1 MKINYL
7 ELSRYHLFV
16 VTLYVI
22 FCPLIFILTP
32 LRPSFVLT
40 GDALQLIAP
49 LFLGILA
56 SLYILNPLLHFGRIT
71 FTPLKPTQLLWV
83 FFYSTVLIALPEE
96 LIFRGVFQGLL
107 QSNISITPLVIL
119 FSALI
124 FGVAHLLNRAPSLNP
139 RFYNWNLAIA
149 SFVVG
154 IFLGIA
160 FALTQSLA
168 VPIILHSLTLLF
180 LKIFVREGIA

>member
-16 VTLYVI
+16 VTLYVVL
-22 FCPLIFILTP
+22 CPLIFILTP
-32 LRPSFVLT
+32 LRPSFSLT
-40 GDALQLIAP
+40 SNDLQLTVA

-56 SLYILNPLLHFGRIT
+56 SLYILNPLLRFGRIT
-71 FTPLKPTQLLWV
+71 FIPLKPAKLLWV
-83 FFYSTVLIALPEE
+83 LFYSTVLIALPEE
-96 LIFRGVFQGLL
+96 LIFRGVFQSLL
-107 QSNISITPLVIL
+107 QNNIATTPFVIIL
-119 FSALI
+119 SALI
-124 FGVAHLLNRAPSLNP
+124 FGTAHLLNRAPSLNP

-149 SFVVG
+149 SFIVG

-168 VPIILHSLTLLF
+168 VPIILHSMTLLF

>member
-7 ELSRYHLFV
+7 ELSRYHLFII
-16 VTLYVI
+16 TLYVI

-32 LRPSFVLT
+32 LRPSFALT
-40 GDALQLIAP
+40 DNALQLTIL

-56 SLYILNPLLHFGRIT
+56 SLYLLNPFLRFGRIN
-71 FTPLKPTQLLWV
+71 FSPLKPTTLLWIL
-83 FFYSTVLIALPEE
+83 FYSTILIALPEE
-96 LIFRGVFQGLL
+96 LIFRGVLQVLL
-107 QSNISITPLVIL
+107 QNHIPATPSVIAL
-119 FSALI
+119 SALI
-124 FGVAHLLNRAPSLNP
+124 FGAAHLLNRAPSLNP
-139 RFYNWNLAIA
+139 RFYNWNLAGA

-168 VPIILHSLTLLF
+168 VPIILHSLTLIF
-180 LKIFVREGIA
+180 LKLFVKEGAA